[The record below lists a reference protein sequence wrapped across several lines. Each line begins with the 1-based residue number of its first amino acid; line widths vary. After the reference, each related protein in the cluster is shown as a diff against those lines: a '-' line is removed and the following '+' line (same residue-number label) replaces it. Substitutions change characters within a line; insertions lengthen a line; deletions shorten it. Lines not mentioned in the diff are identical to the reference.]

1 MAHRQLDVIATGP
14 DWYTIPPN
22 VPGRLNAEDFIFF
35 QWPESLEPIR
45 HRYTVVLETKS
56 VSSGSPFR
64 SIAPVIENVQL
75 PLVQF
80 GWYPAILVLPDSED
94 LPAFRSTLIRGSTYT
109 IPKVGPH
116 HHPDHHGFF
125 QMERHGMFRGPG
137 V

>member
-1 MAHRQLDVIATGP
+1 MAHRQLDIIATGP

-35 QWPESLEPIR
+35 IWPESLEPIR
-45 HRYTVVLETKS
+45 HRYKVVLETLD

-64 SIAPVIENVQL
+64 SISPLKKQVQL
-75 PLVQF
+75 PLIHF
-80 GWYPAILVLPDSED
+80 DWHPSILVLPDSED
-94 LPAFRSTLIRGSTYT
+94 LPAYRSTLIRGSTYQ

-116 HHPDHHGFF
+116 HHPSHHGWF
-125 QMERHGMFRGPG
+125 QMIRHGMYRGPG